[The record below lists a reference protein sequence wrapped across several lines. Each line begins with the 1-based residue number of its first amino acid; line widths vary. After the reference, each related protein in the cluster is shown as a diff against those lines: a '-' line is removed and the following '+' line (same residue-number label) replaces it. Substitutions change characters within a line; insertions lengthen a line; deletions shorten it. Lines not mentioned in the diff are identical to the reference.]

1 MPSLNIV
8 VTGGSGFIGSHVVDA
23 LVDDGH
29 RVTVLDLR
37 PAHRSDVASAATDV
51 SDLDGLTAA
60 FAGQDF
66 VFHLAAVSDI
76 NVALAHPVETVQ
88 INIAGTA
95 NVWEAA
101 RRAGVQRAV
110 LASTVW
116 VYTGARGPGPFDE
129 DAPFHIPSAGHVYT
143 SSKIAA
149 EMLVN
154 NYAEQY
160 DQRFT
165 IMRYGIPY
173 GPRMRPELVI
183 ARFVRQ
189 ALEGRPIT
197 INGDGS
203 QYRNYVWIGDLVDA
217 HRRVLAPV
225 AENETFNLEGTERVT
240 VRRMADTIIAAVGG
254 AATVTYVPTR
264 TGDYPGKDV
273 SADKAH
279 RLLGWRSSTLFTDGI
294 ERYIESFRAGLEPV
308 TTGANT

>member
-23 LVDDGH
+23 LVDAGH
-29 RVTVLDLR
+29 RVKVLDLR
-37 PAHRSDVASAATDV
+37 PAHRSDVASVSTDV

-76 NVALAHPVETVQ
+76 NVALAHPVETVH

-101 RRAGVQRAV
+101 RRAGVSRAV

-116 VYTGARGPGPFDE
+116 VYTGARGLGPFDE
-129 DAPFHIPSAGHVYT
+129 DTPFHIPSAGHVYT

-154 NYAEQY
+154 NYAELY

-183 ARFVRQ
+183 PRFVGQ

-217 HRRVLAPV
+217 HLRVLSPA
-225 AENETFNLEGTERVT
+225 AENQTFNLEGTERVT
-240 VRRMADTIIAAVGG
+240 IRRMADTIISAVGG
-254 AATVTYVPTR
+254 ATTVTYVLTR
-264 TGDYPGKDV
+264 AGDYPGKDV

-279 RLLGWRSSTLFTDGI
+279 HVLGWRSSTLFSDGMA
-294 ERYIESFRAGLEPV
+294 RYIESCRSGLEPV
-308 TTGANT
+308 APGASR